1 MNVTVFGSARVDGES
16 KEYQDARDLGGLL
29 AKRGHTIVSGG
40 YGGVMEAVSR
50 GAREA
55 GGRVLGVTVA
65 AWSQRLSPNI
75 YLHEERPAATLF
87 ERLEA
92 LVESDALIAL
102 PGGAGTLGEVALA
115 WNLRQMQLMPPKLII
130 LVGVGWHRL
139 VDAFS
144 RELIVD
150 ERDLALLTL
159 VENIQEAVA
168 ALTSKA
174 SQTDRLSAS
183 ESP

>member
-1 MNVTVFGSARVDGES
+1 VNVTVFGSARVEGES

-65 AWSQRLSPNI
+65 AWAQRLSPNI

-92 LVESDALIAL
+92 PVPLHLRR
-102 PGGAGTLGEVALA
+102 GARQTPLGWVK
-115 WNLRQMQLMPPKLII
+115 LRKL
-130 LVGVGWHRL
+130 
-139 VDAFS
+139 S
-144 RELIVD
+144 
-150 ERDLALLTL
+150 
-159 VENIQEAVA
+159 
-168 ALTSKA
+168 
-174 SQTDRLSAS
+174 
-183 ESP
+183 